1 MEQQLVRGC
10 GERWWCT
17 ALFGGGGG
25 GLFLTASASPPSCA
39 AAIGASATSTSAI
52 AATKPSTA
60 HARVDDT
67 IVGEVGSR
75 VDRVHYYT
83 IPNQSCQQDTHKIF
97 GGLVDVMCVRRRLSF
112 CILNLGKFTCL
123 MLENG

>member
-1 MEQQLVRGC
+1 MWREVVVLHC
-10 GERWWCT
+10 P
-17 ALFGGGGG
+17 FGGGGV
-25 GLFLTASASPPSCA
+25 FLTASASPPSCA

-67 IVGEVGSR
+67 IVGEFGSR

-83 IPNQSCQQDTHKIF
+83 IPNQSCQQDTHKIS
-97 GGLVDVMCVRRRLSF
+97 GVW
-112 CILNLGKFTCL
+112 L
-123 MLENG
+123 M